1 MLLKS
6 LYAIILSILGMSLL
20 CLSAYGHASPTTYNP
35 QQNQI
40 FQTIQSIPDKLT
52 IVFSETPELKAS
64 SIKVTDQN
72 NNRIDKNDLS
82 LAEPEK
88 KLSISLDKSKVQAGT
103 YTVNWIVL
111 SKDDGHIT
119 KGSYVFSIN
128 NNNNSSNKQQQQQ
141 QTNVSN
147 QSLPTYSKR
156 FINNNVNITLSISPY
171 KIGNNTF
178 NLTAIGLDGKPV
190 GNISNVFLTFNNP
203 DKGIGPI
210 PNTMKQISTGNY
222 SSNGNFISQPGNW
235 VIKVVIQRINAYDIN
250 QSFDIKIQ

>member
-1 MLLKS
+1 MLSKL
-6 LYAIILSILGMSLL
+6 LYAIILSISGMSLL
-20 CLSAYGHASPTTYNP
+20 CVSAYGHASPTTYNP

-40 FQTIQSIPDKLT
+40 FQSIQSIPDKLT
-52 IVFSETPELKAS
+52 IVFSEAPELKAS

-119 KGSYVFSIN
+119 KGSYVFSLN
-128 NNNNSSNKQQQQQ
+128 NNNNSSNKQQQQPI
-141 QTNVSN
+141 NLSN
-147 QSLPTYSKR
+147 QSLPTYSKS
-156 FINNNVNITLSISPY
+156 FINNNVNLTLFINPL
-171 KIGNNTF
+171 KVGNNTF
-178 NLTAIGLDGKPV
+178 NLTATSLDGKSI

-203 DKGIGPI
+203 QKDIGPI
-210 PNTMKQISTGNY
+210 PNTMKQTSAGKY

-235 VIKVVIQRINAYDIN
+235 EIKVVIQRINAYDIN
-250 QSFDIKIQ
+250 QSFEIKIQ